1 MAFKRTTQRQ
11 SFVKPVQN
19 APSSGD
25 MAMSNMFGEVSNLFG
40 NLSQQQQVKDK
51 KEFAND
57 ELWRAYKEAPVAT
70 TSKDGVLSPAF
81 TGSLI
86 DYAKNF
92 STVPGASN
100 AFFKM
105 VSSTVTSQIT
115 NDITAKAKNIFTNAP
130 YDKKGLEE
138 LRIHVDG
145 VKSVW
150 QDSPSIQSAIAN
162 QYDLSKKTLETNIN
176 NNIADRAFDQNKQES
191 VKSIT
196 IASEQLNNL
205 AYHNKTA
212 KNDDTAKALAEK
224 LSEELLV
231 LRSNPKIKSGEI
243 EKIEAELMS
252 GFTDSYYRG
261 VADKLYINAET
272 DEDEGTTGLD
282 ALNKLKVEMN
292 NYDGKEPLPFGMTK
306 DGVLASIQKV
316 INERLNMSNMS
327 YTQDKRQDATTV
339 GKYADI
345 IAKTSDLNKLEL
357 LEKEILRTKFNFS
370 GNTGALLKSIKVRKG
385 EIITDDNFVDKS
397 VIDQFNTDLELI
409 SRDKKAK
416 HSTYEKMLK
425 MYNDNELPIG
435 ISPKFVQADD
445 KRNKIRSK
453 RSIIDTEVLV
463 EEKFNNISEH
473 NTPEKMEK
481 IIKEM
486 SVDLPSETNKDL
498 IIASQ
503 NRLRTKLKTYTVNY
517 EKMIQKKN
525 KLLNIKGNINNGS
538 VLESS
543 DVEMLF
549 DEWTNEEGIDFGT
562 DEGIDSFLGFVLKY
576 KHFPSVASTKFNG
589 ILLSGNKEEI
599 VKVEKMIMASH
610 RMLTIGE
617 GALSPRAAKER
628 IFTQLQSGDS
638 NSDRSGRVR
647 AFLEARFAEVPLETA
662 IELTRD
668 GKISSGNSKLKG
680 MATVGTLESA
690 NKEDVIQSAFVS
702 LKQAMAENDNFII
715 DWVQE
720 IVGFGSKTQVK
731 AINEYLSQFGDND
744 VMMTAIM
751 QPGIKDL
758 YYNTFLAT
766 FSEPHY
772 SNTKQD
778 IMNASLATAIKL
790 RGSIG
795 FATTKMPNI
804 QFNMLD
810 PKNYLPFRNTF
821 IGNNQNQLV
830 RFVKNPITHELNK
843 TRPHDQ
849 KNMPD
854 MPYYQSDLKN
864 IFSKAYLNKEFVS
877 GTMRTKDAL
886 EAINGGHLLFHA
898 QPRFGNLRSYEVY
911 GVNKEGAGFKLMSNY
926 TPNYHTMKAKEAWNS
941 IQDNGVK
948 TALGNFDANLALIGL
963 PIAQQS
969 LQTFLENTTSRS
981 PLLQF
986 IDFVNKTSDLLGLP
1000 SIGYDGM
1007 NDSQKADF
1015 RSNLQ
1020 NYFNLIKP
1028 PNVGFDTL
1036 GIGIQ

>member
-25 MAMSNMFGEVSNLFG
+25 MAMSNMFGDVSNLLG
-40 NLSQQQQVKDK
+40 NLSKQQQVKDK

-70 TSKDGVLSPAF
+70 TSKDGVLTPTF
-81 TGSLI
+81 TGPLV

-92 STVPGASN
+92 STVPGAST

-115 NDITAKAKNIFTNAP
+115 NDITAKSKDIFTNSP

-138 LRIHVDG
+138 LRIHVNG

-150 QDSPSIQSAIAN
+150 KDSPSIQSAIDN
-162 QYDLSKKTLETNIN
+162 QYDLSRKTLETNIN

-191 VKSIT
+191 IKSIT

-212 KNDDTAKALAEK
+212 DNDDTAKELTK
-224 LSEELLV
+224 KISEELSV
-231 LRSNPKIKSGEI
+231 LKVNPKNKSGDI
-243 EKIEAELMS
+243 EKLQADMIS
-252 GFTDSYYRG
+252 SFTDSYYKG
-261 VADKLYINAET
+261 IADRKYIEAET
-272 DEDEGTTGLD
+272 DEDIGTTGLD
-282 ALNKLKVEMN
+282 SLNKFKLEVQ
-292 NYDGKEPLPFGMTK
+292 NYDGKKPLPFGMTK

-316 INERLNMSNMS
+316 INERVNMSNMN

-345 IAKTSDLNKLEL
+345 IAKTNDKNKLEV

-385 EIITDDNFVDKS
+385 EIITDDNFVDKT
-397 VIDQFNTDLELI
+397 VIDQFNTDIELI
-409 SRDKKAK
+409 ARNKKAK

-425 MYNDNELPIG
+425 MFNDNELPIG

-445 KRNKIRSK
+445 KRNKLRSK
-453 RSIIDTEVLV
+453 LSILDTEVLL

-473 NTPEKMEK
+473 NTPEKMEQ

-486 SVDLPSETNKDL
+486 PSNLPSETNKAL
-498 IIASQ
+498 IVASQ
-503 NRLRTKLKTYTVNY
+503 NKLRKSLKTYVVNY

-525 KLLNIKGNINNGS
+525 KILNINGTVS
-538 VLESS
+538 NGGVLESS
-543 DVEMLF
+543 DVEMLYN
-549 DEWTNEEGIDFGT
+549 DWTNEEGMDFSK
-562 DEGIDSFLGFVLKY
+562 DEDIDSFLGFVLKY

-589 ILLSGNKEEI
+589 ILLSGNEKEI
-599 VKVEKMIMASH
+599 MKVEKMIMASH

-617 GALSPRAAKER
+617 GALSSRAAKER

-662 IELTRD
+662 IELTKD

-720 IVGFGSKTQVK
+720 IAGFGSKTQVK

-772 SNTKQD
+772 GNTKQD

-804 QFNMLD
+804 QFDMLN
-810 PKNYLPFRNTF
+810 PKNYLPFRDTF
-821 IGNNQNQLV
+821 IGNNQNLLV

-854 MPYYQSDLKN
+854 MPYYQADLKN

-877 GTMRTKDAL
+877 GAMRTKDAL
-886 EAINGGHLLFHA
+886 EAINGGHLIFHA

-911 GVNKEGAGFKLMSNY
+911 GVNKEGSGFKLMSNY

-986 IDFVNKTSDLLGLP
+986 VDFVNSTSNLLGLP

-1036 GIGIQ
+1036 GVGNE